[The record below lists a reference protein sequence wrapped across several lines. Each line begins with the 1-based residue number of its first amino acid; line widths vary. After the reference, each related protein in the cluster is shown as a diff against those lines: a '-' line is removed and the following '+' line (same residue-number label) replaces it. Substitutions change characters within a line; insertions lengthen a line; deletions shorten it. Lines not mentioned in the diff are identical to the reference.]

1 MREVVLM
8 RVKAI
13 MMPFRQLACISVD
26 DTVEEALKIIEEQ
39 GLLSLPVVD
48 GQKFVGVLSKQYLFE
63 QYFREFTGAKE
74 EFCNK
79 KVLEFMKTKIDTIGE
94 NTRIEEAAAM
104 FITSKTRFIP
114 ITNEKNVLLGI
125 VTQQAVFKEYQK
137 IFGNKHNSMA
147 IYTYDIRGV
156 LGKICEVIAKEGGDI
171 CNMMVIPTDVMDLAE
186 IFLRVEAP
194 DFDKVVRALE
204 KRGYDVRDVKHNDQN
219 M

>member
-48 GQKFVGVLSKQYLFE
+48 GQEFVGVLSKQYLFE
-63 QYFREFTGAKE
+63 QYFREFTGTKE

>member
-1 MREVVLM
+1 M

-13 MMPFRQLACISVD
+13 MMPFSKLACISVEN
-26 DTVEEALKIIEEQ
+26 TVEEAMKIIDEQ

-48 GQKFVGVLSKQYLFE
+48 GQQFVGVLSKQFLFE
-63 QYFREFTGAKE
+63 EFFRNYTGTRE
-74 EFCNK
+74 EFAQR
-79 KVLEFMKTKIDTIGE
+79 KVMEFMKTRIETIGE

-104 FITSKTRFIP
+104 FITSKVRFIP
-114 ITNEKNVLLGI
+114 ITNEQNKLLGI

-156 LGKICEVIAKEGGDI
+156 LGKICELIAKEGGDI

-186 IFLRVEAP
+186 IFLRVVAP
-194 DFDKVVRALE
+194 DFVRVVRALE
-204 KRGYDVRDVKHNDQN
+204 RHGYDVRDVKYNDQK
-219 M
+219 